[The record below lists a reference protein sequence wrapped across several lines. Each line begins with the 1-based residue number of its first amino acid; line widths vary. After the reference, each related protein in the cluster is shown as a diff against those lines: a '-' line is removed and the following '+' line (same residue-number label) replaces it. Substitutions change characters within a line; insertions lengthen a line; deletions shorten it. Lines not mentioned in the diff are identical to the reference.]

1 VIYCAQDEDHSQSGE
16 MAQGFLNLKNDIQGF
31 VVRFDAYVAEKG
43 AELEQQAKSLQA
55 EIHVLTTQIVK

>member
-1 VIYCAQDEDHSQSGE
+1 

>member
-1 VIYCAQDEDHSQSGE
+1 MD
-16 MAQGFLNLKNDIQGF
+16 LKNDIDDF

-55 EIHVLTTQIVK
+55 EIDVLRAQIMK